1 MAISTIIVAG
11 GSGKRM
17 GHPTRK
23 QYLLLNGRSI
33 LNITLHAFLCCGF
46 VKKIVLVIP
55 EEDIEFCQKS
65 VLSGIEHGDRVILV
79 KGGEE
84 RQDSVYNGLLA
95 LDDKDGIVLI
105 HDGVRP
111 FISCDMIKA
120 LSEEAEKSGACIP
133 CIPAFDTLKKISDS
147 GVVEETVKRDGI
159 FFAQTPQAF
168 KYELIRKAHDAA
180 REEGYLGTDDASLL
194 ERMGLQVSVITGN
207 RNNIKITTKEDLQ
220 LGEAIANVTM
230 SDPF

>member
-1 MAISTIIVAG
+1 MEVSAIIVAG

-23 QYLLLNGRSI
+23 QYLLLGGRLI
-33 LNITLHAFLCCGF
+33 LNITLHQFLSCGF

-55 EEDIEFCQKS
+55 EDDAAFCQNT
-65 VLSGIEHGDRVILV
+65 VLSDIAPEDKVILV
-79 KGGEE
+79 KGGKE

-111 FISCDMIKA
+111 FISCDMIQK

-133 CIPAFDTLKKISDS
+133 CIPAFDTLKMVSDS
-147 GVVEETVKRDGI
+147 GVIQETVKREGT

-168 KYELIRKAHDAA
+168 RYKLIRKAYDAA
-180 REEGYLGTDDASLL
+180 IKVGYLGTDDASLL
-194 ERMGLQVSVITGN
+194 ERIGHQVKVINGN
-207 RNNIKITTKEDLQ
+207 RKNIKITTKEDLQ
-220 LGEAIANVTM
+220 LGEAILKIGR
-230 SDPF
+230 SDSF